1 LFIRGI
7 AEMLS
12 LVELGAQAL
21 VEEAA
26 EQEHCPDSEERKGA
40 LASVGPDI
48 ALLLC
53 QVNPAVGL
61 PC

>member
-21 VEEAA
+21 EKETA
-26 EQEHCPDSEERKGA
+26 EQEHCPDSVERKSE
-40 LASVGPDI
+40 LAS
-48 ALLLC
+48 A
-53 QVNPAVGL
+53 
-61 PC
+61 